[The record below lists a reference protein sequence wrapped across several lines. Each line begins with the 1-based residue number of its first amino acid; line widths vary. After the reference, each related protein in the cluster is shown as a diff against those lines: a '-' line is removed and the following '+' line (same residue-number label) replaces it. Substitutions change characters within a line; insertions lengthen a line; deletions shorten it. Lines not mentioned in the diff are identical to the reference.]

1 MAGAKQSPPP
11 QKSSGVQAPAADA
24 VTPGRAGAQGLE
36 EAAPAVATT
45 LSPSALLSSPAVTHV
60 FPVDRTHA
68 SPVDRTRA
76 TSNPLPR
83 NGAPAQISSSGRVH
97 ETAGFTS
104 QS

>member
-24 VTPGRAGAQGLE
+24 VTPGRAGAQGLD

-45 LSPSALLSSPAVTHV
+45 LAPSALLSSPAL
-60 FPVDRTHA
+60 THA

-76 TSNPLPR
+76 TSNPLSR

-97 ETAGFTS
+97 EMAGFTS